1 MRIAHTRKRNGL
13 LTVILLIAAL
23 LAGGCS
29 DTDTDEAEADRN
41 GEGRTMV
48 TMTPVELFEGD
59 SKKFEPFLGA
69 MSRSYKLRY
78 EGDKPN
84 AHLELAV
91 WKNGKRDPLGSVGDL
106 FFSADGEGSREIEV
120 LISEPTAST
129 GNDESPMMT
138 VKAGVF
144 HDSGSGV
151 TTFTIPEDMRK
162 TRGLLAL
169 PNQASTFPAEG
180 TVYLWGMHATSSNAI
195 RTSELSPESV
205 EKLEWALVAAVRFED

>member
-1 MRIAHTRKRNGL
+1 
-13 LTVILLIAAL
+13 
-23 LAGGCS
+23 
-29 DTDTDEAEADRN
+29 
-41 GEGRTMV
+41 
-48 TMTPVELFEGD
+48 
-59 SKKFEPFLGA
+59 
-69 MSRSYKLRY
+69 
-78 EGDKPN
+78 
-84 AHLELAV
+84 
-91 WKNGKRDPLGSVGDL
+91 PLGSVGDL

-120 LISEPTAST
+120 LITEPTAST

-138 VKAGVF
+138 VKAGAF

-151 TTFTIPEDMRK
+151 TTFTIPEDMTE

-195 RTSELSPESV
+195 RTSELSAESV